1 MSAVA
6 EKLGKRRFA
15 LPTLAALLL
24 ACILSLVFYPMTHME
39 ARDLPFAILNLDEG
53 ATTPAGEVNAGQ
65 QMAENLVAA
74 PNSAIEWT
82 VVESQDELDAA
93 MENNEYYGA
102 VVIPQGF
109 TAAQLSANA
118 AGSSATDSGTA
129 DSGTGE
135 ESAAPGEASG
145 GAASEGSVA
154 TEPASDGAA
163 AAEADGATAEEAD
176 GATAEEADGAAAEEV
191 TPAIQVLLDNA
202 KSPLVAS
209 QMSTLLPSMFSEL
222 GVEAQVQTVH
232 AGASS
237 SATNPLL
244 SQQLSVM
251 PLVILSL
258 IASVLTAVAVAPLK
272 GTAGAA
278 RRGQAVKQ
286 LITIVVTSAVIALIV
301 WTMVTAVGNFDLPA
315 GAITFFWLASAA
327 LMALFVGL
335 LDLWA
340 PLGAL
345 IAVAVFALGMPS
357 GPLPAQML
365 PSFWRTWVYPWAPQH
380 FIGDGVRDIA
390 YMGAGAWPAGA
401 TQLAVIC
408 GVGLLLLIV
417 AAFIGRDDR
426 NADAAV
432 SGNIR
437 EQAPAVEDGQP
448 ADLQHTA

>member
-365 PSFWRTWVYPWAPQH
+365 PSFWQTWVYPWAPQH

>member
-6 EKLGKRRFA
+6 ERLGKRRFA

-82 VVESQDELDAA
+82 VVESQEELDAA

-118 AGSSATDSGTA
+118 AGSGAA
-129 DSGTGE
+129 DSGTGQ

-163 AAEADGATAEEAD
+163 AAEADGATAAEAD
-176 GATAEEADGAAAEEV
+176 GATAEEADGAVATEEV

-258 IASVLTAVAVAPLK
+258 IASVLTAIAVAPLK

-301 WTMVTAVGNFDLPA
+301 WMMVTAVGNFDLPA

-340 PLGAL
+340 LLGAL

-365 PSFWRTWVYPWAPQH
+365 PSFWQTWVYPWAPQH

-417 AAFIGRDDR
+417 AAFIGRDGR

-432 SGNIR
+432 SGNVR